1 MKIFQNIARETR
13 ETDEKKE
20 NILIFSCVSRV
31 SRAKNLQIFIT
42 GNLGFKDKLKLN
54 SKLF

>member
-20 NILIFSCVSRV
+20 NILIFSCVSR
-31 SRAKNLQIFIT
+31 AKNLQIFIT